1 MRHADSIERLEGALA
16 AVGSFDGIHLGHQAV
31 LRTLAEESK
40 RQGRPSAVV
49 SFFWEKSQEALT
61 TELEKAY
68 YMEKLGVDVMLSLP
82 GDAYAGAE
90 ALKELLTEKMN
101 VGGIVAG
108 TGCPEQRCLK
118 AWGIPW
124 YPVDAVEIGGKPVT
138 AARVRDCL
146 DGGRMEELERLCGHP
161 YFMLGKVVHGRALGR
176 TVGMPTAN
184 LKIYGT
190 KRRPPNGVYATRTYI
205 EGKAFLGVTNVG
217 LRPSVDDRDEITIET
232 MLDDFGQDIY
242 GEKIITEFPLF
253 LRETKK
259 LDGLEAVRRQVEKDM
274 AQARGSLL

>member
-82 GDAYAGAE
+82 GEAYAGAE

-205 EGKAFLGVTNVG
+205 EGKPSWESQTWGCA
-217 LRPSVDDRDEITIET
+217 LRWTTGMRLPLKRCWMILARIFTVRKSS
-232 MLDDFGQDIY
+232 QS
-242 GEKIITEFPLF
+242 FPF
-253 LRETKK
+253 SCGKPRSWTAWRPCA
-259 LDGLEAVRRQVEKDM
+259 GR
-274 AQARGSLL
+274 

>member
-1 MRHADSIERLEGALA
+1 
-16 AVGSFDGIHLGHQAV
+16 
-31 LRTLAEESK
+31 
-40 RQGRPSAVV
+40 
-49 SFFWEKSQEALT
+49 
-61 TELEKAY
+61 
-68 YMEKLGVDVMLSLP
+68 
-82 GDAYAGAE
+82 
-90 ALKELLTEKMN
+90 
-101 VGGIVAG
+101 
-108 TGCPEQRCLK
+108 
-118 AWGIPW
+118 
-124 YPVDAVEIGGKPVT
+124 
-138 AARVRDCL
+138 
-146 DGGRMEELERLCGHP
+146 MEELERLCGHP